1 MFSKL
6 YLQNKLN
13 ISMSNKKS
21 AFIIACLLLLTSC
34 SKNYI
39 QIFQTNSSYQ
49 KNQDGEWVF
58 ENDTVKLT
66 YNFWNEKGIMS
77 FSVYNKLN
85 VPIYI
90 DWKNSA
96 FIYNGNKLNY
106 WVDKEETKSIGSY
119 AGFAYKGPL
128 IKPGF
133 AYNEGIQSSAS
144 TTTKPER
151 VTFIPPQSNYY
162 RSQFYLLPVPQF
174 KMDSKKYFRNTVPR
188 NDKPT
193 KKTNVYEVNYNYQ
206 DSPLKFRN
214 YISISMAEN
223 ATNFSYID
231 NEFYLQSVKEMDYG
245 HYRGTVV
252 SNNNGVKEYSKPY
265 KNKTSFYIK
274 IPTENS
280 QNYKNSSF
288 K

>member
-1 MFSKL
+1 MNCNSIL
-6 YLQNKLN
+6 NK
-13 ISMSNKKS
+13 NKIL
-21 AFIIACLLLLTSC
+21 FVACLLFLTSC
-34 SKNYI
+34 SKSYI
-39 QIFQTNSSYQ
+39 QIFQTNASYQ

-58 ENDTVKLT
+58 ESDTVKLT
-66 YNFWNEKGIMS
+66 YNFWNETGIMS

-133 AYNEGIQSSAS
+133 SYNEGIQSSAT

-162 RSQFYLLPVPQF
+162 RSQFYLLPIQYF
-174 KMDSKKYFRNTVPR
+174 KIDSKKCVRTTVNR
-188 NDKPT
+188 NDDSR
-193 KKTNVYEVNYNYQ
+193 KKTNVYEVNYNRD

-231 NEFYLQSVKEMDYG
+231 NEFYLQSVKEMDYR
-245 HYRGTVV
+245 HYRGAVV
-252 SNNNGVKEYSKPY
+252 SNSNGINEYSKPF

-274 IPTENS
+274 IPSEVS
-280 QNYKNSSF
+280 QDLKY
-288 K
+288 

>member
-1 MFSKL
+1 MLF
-6 YLQNKLN
+6 
-13 ISMSNKKS
+13 
-21 AFIIACLLLLTSC
+21 IACLLFLTSC
-34 SKNYI
+34 SKSYI
-39 QIFQTNSSYQ
+39 QIFQTNASYQ
-49 KNQDGEWVF
+49 KNQEGEWVF

-66 YNFWNEKGIMS
+66 YNFWNETGIIS

-133 AYNEGIQSSAS
+133 SYNEGIQSSAT

-162 RSQFYLLPVPQF
+162 RSQFYLLPIQYF
-174 KMDSKKYFRNTVPR
+174 KIDSKKCVRTTVNR
-188 NDKPT
+188 NDDSR
-193 KKTNVYEVNYNYQ
+193 KKTNVYEVNYNRD

-223 ATNFSYID
+223 ATSFSYID
-231 NEFYLQSVKEMDYG
+231 NEFYLQSVKEMDYR
-245 HYRGTVV
+245 HYRGAVV
-252 SNNNGVKEYSKPY
+252 SNSNGINEYSKPF

-274 IPTENS
+274 IPSEVS
-280 QNYKNSSF
+280 QDLKY
-288 K
+288 